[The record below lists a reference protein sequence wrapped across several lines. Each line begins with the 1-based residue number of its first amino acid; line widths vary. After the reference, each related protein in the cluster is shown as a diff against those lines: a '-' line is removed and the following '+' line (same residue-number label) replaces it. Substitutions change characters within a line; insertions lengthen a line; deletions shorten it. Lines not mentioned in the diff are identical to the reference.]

1 MEHKTF
7 HGTISPAD
15 ISKALFAHFHR
26 GNYQV
31 QQIGSGENIIIQIAS
46 ILNATSGGQTSIGV
60 SVQKFED
67 GVMVQIGKQSW
78 MGIAASLGKTALSA
92 IRNPLSLLG
101 RIDDVAQDIE
111 SLSIR
116 DEIWSVINQTT
127 QNLGAGFDLS
137 DRLKRY
143 ICNYCDTPNPV
154 GESSCIACGAPLGS
168 IQPRTCKFCGYIVTN
183 TESVCPNCKKPNFD

>member
-7 HGTISPAD
+7 HGNITPRD
-15 ISKALFAHFHR
+15 VSKGLFAHFNR
-26 GNYQV
+26 GNYRV
-31 QQIGSGENIIIQIAS
+31 QQIGEGDNIIVQFAS
-46 ILNATSGGQTSIGV
+46 IRNATSGGLTSIGI

-116 DEIWSVINQTT
+116 DEIWSVINQIAY
-127 QNLGAGFDLS
+127 NLGASFELS
-137 DRLKRY
+137 ERLRRY
-143 ICNYCDTPNPV
+143 ICNYCDTPNPI
-154 GESSCIACGAPLGS
+154 GESRCIACGAPLGA
-168 IQPRTCKFCGYIVTN
+168 IQPKSCRFCGYIVTN
-183 TESVCPNCKKPNFD
+183 KETICPNCKKPNY

>member
-7 HGTISPAD
+7 HGNITPAD
-15 ISKALFAHFHR
+15 ISKALFAYFHR
-26 GNYQV
+26 GNYRV

-46 ILNATSGGQTSIGV
+46 IFNASSGGLTSIGV

-67 GVMVQIGKQSW
+67 GVMVQIGNQSW

-116 DEIWSVINQTT
+116 DEIWSVINQTAY
-127 QNLGAGFDLS
+127 NLGASFELS
-137 DRLKRY
+137 ERLKRY
-143 ICNYCDTPNPV
+143 VCNYCDTPNPV

-168 IQPRTCKFCGYIVTN
+168 IQPRTCKFCGYIVTS
-183 TESVCPNCKKPNFD
+183 TESVCPNCKKPNFG